1 MSGKGPATPVTR
13 HLAEFSETLVW
24 TDLPENVKEHLKLCL
39 LDTLGC
45 GLFGSTV
52 PWGRTLIE
60 FAAEDEGRGAEAT
73 LWGDGRMV
81 PAHAAALANGTLA
94 HSFEIDDLHKVGV
107 IHPGSGVIPAVL
119 ALAERAGPVPG
130 DRFLAAVAAGYE
142 AGCRVGV
149 ATGAITLAGGFHSS
163 SVACAVAAGVGA
175 ARVLELRGE
184 AFLHA
189 VGIAGTQASGLM
201 AAQYNSYVKRA
212 HQGRAAESGV
222 YGALLA
228 RRGLTGIV
236 DLLEAPYGGF
246 CSTLAKGS
254 DPEEI
259 VRDLGSRW
267 ETAAVGF
274 KPYSCCGSNHTSIDA
289 VLSLKAELPDLSG
302 ETVDEVTVHCTPTT
316 RHHVGWEFRPDSVT
330 SAQMNLSYAVAVCL
344 QDGQVF
350 VDQYTPERISRPD
363 TVALTKK
370 VRIIET
376 DEFSSLGRTGR
387 HGVRVSV
394 RMKDGRAAERAVL
407 HATGS
412 ASHPMTRKE
421 VIAKFQSLAT
431 RVLPPGRV
439 DELLT
444 AVMHLETMPD
454 VSALA
459 RMLVPAE
466 S

>member
-1 MSGKGPATPVTR
+1 MSEGVPVTR
-13 HLAEFSETLVW
+13 RLAEFCEDLVW
-24 TDLPENVKEHLKLCL
+24 TDLPEQVQEHLKLCI

-52 PWGRTLIE
+52 PWGRILID
-60 FAAEDEGRGAEAT
+60 FAAEDEGRAAEAT
-73 LWGDGRMV
+73 LWGDGRKV
-81 PAHAAALANGTLA
+81 PAHAAALANGTLG

-107 IHPGSGVIPAVL
+107 IHPGSAVIPAVL
-119 ALAERAGPVPG
+119 ALAERSGGSVSG
-130 DRFLAAVAAGYE
+130 ERFLAAVAAGYE
-142 AGCRVGV
+142 AGCRLGV
-149 ATGAITLAGGFHSS
+149 ATGAITLANGYHSS
-163 SVACAVAAGVGA
+163 AVAGAVAAGVGA
-175 ARVLELRGE
+175 ARVLELHRDT
-184 AFLHA
+184 FLHA

-246 CSTLAKGS
+246 CSTMAKGS

-259 VRDLGSRW
+259 IRDLGSRW
-267 ETAAVGF
+267 ESAASGF

-289 VLSLKAELPDLSG
+289 VLTLKGELPELNG
-302 ETVDEVTVHCTPTT
+302 ETVDGVTVFCTPTT
-316 RHHVGWEFRPDSVT
+316 LHHVGWEYRPESVT

-350 VDQYTPERISRPD
+350 VDQYTSDRISRPD

-370 VRIIET
+370 VRIVET

-387 HGVRVSV
+387 HGVRVV
-394 RMKDGRAAERAVL
+394 ARMNDGRTAQCTVL
-407 HATGS
+407 HAKGS
-412 ASHPMTRKE
+412 AHYPMTRKE
-421 VIAKFQSLAT
+421 VIEKFTSLAGK
-431 RVLPPGRV
+431 VLPRGQV
-439 DELLT
+439 AELLE
-444 AVMHLETMPD
+444 AVLHLEAMAD
-454 VSALA
+454 VSSLA
-459 RMLVPAE
+459 GLLVPKRN
-466 S
+466 